1 MSNDT
6 TTVLWTNSAM
16 FRYKVIKL
24 QTLESARAA
33 LQVGCSQNRDD
44 SSLESRIKAG
54 AEEAY
59 GRDEKEQREASHSD
73 IAKSINKACALV
85 RALVLQI

>member
-54 AEEAY
+54 TEETY
-59 GRDEKEQREASHSD
+59 GREEKSREKLATL
-73 IAKSINKACALV
+73 I
-85 RALVLQI
+85 